1 MTSSEVEG
9 AERRMKA
16 SNAWGKLKAEL
27 EAEMFANLPQE
38 HASRATPN
46 ARGARFNLS
55 HEGRLAAGLIEDVLQ
70 VLGMASTLRVFKTEA
85 AVRDGLSRG
94 EIQRTLDLRG
104 EAAEPLLSDVVRRA
118 LAREVSSTEPTSA
131 PRAAQSAP
139 AEPGLDREIPPVAA
153 ASDVAARSPP
163 AMERTPEALTTTPTE
178 RGSPVRATEALVER
192 NANDASVE
200 SPTRAAPR
208 ATTKR
213 DGASAA
219 RDAFQ
224 TTTRLGAASAL
235 DGSYAD
241 ESDEIAVDELDES
254 VHDASMSYGR
264 DARGDTGPA
273 AAAAGAGAA
282 AAAESESE
290 AMEIDYEDAAGGD
303 DGDESFAAGSAPMG
317 SSEYDAGGASP
328 EEEAFEL
335 DVEDVY

>member
-104 EAAEPLLSDVVRRA
+104 EAAEPLLSDDVRRA
-118 LAREVSSTEPTSA
+118 LAREASSTEPTSA

-139 AEPGLDREIPPVAA
+139 AEPGLDAIPPSPRRAT
-153 ASDVAARSPP
+153 SPP
-163 AMERTPEALTTTPTE
+163 VRRRRWSER
-178 RGSPVRATEALVER
+178 RRR
-192 NANDASVE
+192 
-200 SPTRAAPR
+200 
-208 ATTKR
+208 
-213 DGASAA
+213 
-219 RDAFQ
+219 
-224 TTTRLGAASAL
+224 
-235 DGSYAD
+235 
-241 ESDEIAVDELDES
+241 
-254 VHDASMSYGR
+254 
-264 DARGDTGPA
+264 
-273 AAAAGAGAA
+273 
-282 AAAESESE
+282 
-290 AMEIDYEDAAGGD
+290 
-303 DGDESFAAGSAPMG
+303 
-317 SSEYDAGGASP
+317 
-328 EEEAFEL
+328 
-335 DVEDVY
+335 